1 MSVFACPKSFFFLFL
16 SIHFILCQPSPAYH
30 ITNPFYNSLHFS
42 GLLQTTGL
50 PEIGSLCVCVL
61 EDGLAS
67 SLLHAYHSQGP
78 RPIAVRTCGQTLKRK
93 HANVWWKWTEIPPR
107 EVKEKTGWGK
117 QANRL
122 CKSDIIPYAERKR
135 HVTFKVQE
143 QPAVTFKNSE
153 FFPLSTFISFVWFT
167 QQIPYTSLISIK

>member
-1 MSVFACPKSFFFLFL
+1 MDLSREQYSVSIFCENQEPLEFSWSVPSLTVMSVFACPKSFFLFL

-67 SLLHAYHSQGP
+67 SLLHAYHSKGP
-78 RPIAVRTCGQTLKRK
+78 RPIAVWTCGRTLKRK
-93 HANVWWKWTEIPPR
+93 HASVWWKWTDIPSR
-107 EVKEKTGWGK
+107 EAKEKRGGG
-117 QANRL
+117 NEP
-122 CKSDIIPYAERKR
+122 IVY
-135 HVTFKVQE
+135 VKV
-143 QPAVTFKNSE
+143 A
-153 FFPLSTFISFVWFT
+153 
-167 QQIPYTSLISIK
+167 